1 MADFHAVRAVHNH
14 GIQLDSVEMVEAGEK
29 VDSKERQQNVGLA
42 VSL

>member
-1 MADFHAVRAVHNH
+1 MLSMLSMLSINH
-14 GIQLDSVEMVEAGEK
+14 GIQLDFVEAGEK

>member
-1 MADFHAVRAVHNH
+1 MLSMLSITH
-14 GIQLDSVEMVEAGEK
+14 GIPLDSVEMGEAGEK